1 MSLARDTVL
10 TPHAQ
15 SAPGRVRDQSPRV
28 WDPTQT
34 TRQEPLSVRPRENP
48 KVKSHASRP
57 PKSRDE
63 GHPVAGTWATTAPQL
78 RANDFPNFRDPD
90 PAPRMIRT
98 AAAAPRTPLPAPGL
112 SPLSG
117 AELTEPSPLRG
128 SQVSTPTET
137 RRAHAVR
144 RPASRARTHADRPV
158 LPGARSLA
166 PSTSLPRSLAGR
178 ARPATQHLGSAFP
191 ATGLPWAGGSL
202 RAPAKL
208 KGPAPKALGLAFQ
221 DFL

>member
-57 PKSRDE
+57 PNSRDG

-90 PAPRMIRT
+90 PAPWMIRT

-128 SQVSTPTET
+128 SQVSTLTET
-137 RRAHAVR
+137 RRPPASKSCTHTRRSSRAAWSALSGSQHLPAALSR
-144 RPASRARTHADRPV
+144 RPR
-158 LPGARSLA
+158 A
-166 PSTSLPRSLAGR
+166 PSHTAPRQRVPGYR
-178 ARPATQHLGSAFP
+178 TPVGQR
-191 ATGLPWAGGSL
+191 
-202 RAPAKL
+202 
-208 KGPAPKALGLAFQ
+208 
-221 DFL
+221 